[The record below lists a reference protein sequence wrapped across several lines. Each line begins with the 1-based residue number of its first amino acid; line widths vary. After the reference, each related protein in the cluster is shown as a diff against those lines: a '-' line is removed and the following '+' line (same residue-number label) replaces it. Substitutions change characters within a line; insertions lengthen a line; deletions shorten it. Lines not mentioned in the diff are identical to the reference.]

1 MTADLQ
7 SAPVLLEAKNVVK
20 EFPIRGASR
29 EHRAQAVTDVSF
41 EIRRGRPLG
50 WSEKPAV
57 GSPLWPAA

>member
-7 SAPVLLEAKNVVK
+7 SAPVLLEAKNVK